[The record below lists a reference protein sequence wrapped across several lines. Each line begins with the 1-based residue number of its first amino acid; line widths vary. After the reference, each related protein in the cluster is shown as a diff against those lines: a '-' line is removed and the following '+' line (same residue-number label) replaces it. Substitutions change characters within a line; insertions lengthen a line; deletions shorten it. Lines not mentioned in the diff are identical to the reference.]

1 MITCTVRHMCFG
13 ARSHSRWLSS
23 RFLSTSPAIFE
34 DDGKAGVIIKSS
46 STNVFQN
53 LALEDWIHDNVDLQK
68 RNILYLWRNSA
79 AVVIGRHQ
87 NPWQECNLRLMQ
99 QIGIPLARRRSGG
112 GTVFHDLGNI
122 NLTFFTSKKNY
133 DRHRNLS
140 VVTSALKN
148 LRPELDVQS
157 TERFDILLNGHY
169 KISGT
174 AAKLGRSAAYH
185 HCTLLCSAD
194 RSVLSSVLKSTSQ
207 GIKSNATPSVPSPVK
222 NLFDEDPTLDSET
235 IMTALATQY
244 NREFGFDSPV
254 HGVDPGDVDCWPGIQ
269 KMSDELQTWE
279 WVYGR
284 TPKFSV
290 CTDFPVH
297 GGTSNAKVTVQ
308 LDIKNGIIENCSM
321 DMASEWL
328 PKNVLDEFSSFLK
341 GCKFCPNEMATLVAA
356 FLRVTQ
362 LGTESSSRM
371 HSLCENVIANM

>member
-1 MITCTVRHMCFG
+1 MITRTVRHMCLG
-13 ARSHSRWLSS
+13 TRSHNRWLQL
-23 RFLSTSPAIFE
+23 RFHSTSPAIFE
-34 DDGKAGVIIKSS
+34 DVGKAGFIIKSS
-46 STNVFQN
+46 STNVFEN

-68 RNILYLWRNSA
+68 RSILYLWRNSS

-87 NPWQECNLRLMQ
+87 NPWQECNLRLMRQ
-99 QIGIPLARRRSGG
+99 MGMPLARRRSGG

-122 NLTFFTSKKNY
+122 NMTFFTSKKKY

-148 LRPELDVQS
+148 LRPGLDVQS
-157 TERFDILLNGHY
+157 TERFDILLNGQY

-174 AAKLGRSAAYH
+174 AAKLGRTSAYH

-194 RSVLSSVLKSTSQ
+194 RSVLSPVLKSSFQ

-235 IMTALATQY
+235 IMTALACQY

-254 HGVDPGDVDCWPGIQ
+254 HEVDPGDEDCWPGIQ
-269 KMSDELQTWE
+269 KMAEELRTWE

-290 CTDFPVH
+290 CTDFHVH
-297 GGTSNAKVTVQ
+297 VGSSNAKVTFN
-308 LDIKNGIIENCSM
+308 LDIKHGIIENCSM
-321 DMASEWL
+321 DMPTEWL
-328 PKNVLDEFSSFLK
+328 PKNVSDEFSSFLK
-341 GCKFCPNEMATLVAA
+341 GCKYCPNEMAALVAA
-356 FLRVTQ
+356 FLRATH

-371 HSLCENVIANM
+371 YCLCENVIANM